1 MLQHKDFPCQLPR
14 SRQIVDT
21 LDERMRS
28 VATTRML
35 ARGVTSILGH
45 DGVGVF
51 NSDVLFFAGPEQ

>member
-1 MLQHKDFPCQLPR
+1 
-14 SRQIVDT
+14 
-21 LDERMRS
+21 MRS